1 MAFAMVAGLAPRSLV
16 GAHHHASLQRQAPMR
31 RSVCMSKLTDSAEL
45 SSYAPATPPQKP
57 ARPRAE
63 ASSAEASTAEASTP
77 PVTVQNGP
85 VPELEL
91 SVGDKTVTAVGLD
104 RRAAAWPSAHLAGP
118 QLARCAS
125 SGRAW
130 WLWVACTPE
139 GEARPPGAQPPPRV
153 LELATHFPAVD
164 PSGAAADPGR
174 VALLGGDRRPAAHGD
189 AERHRLHHRLLGLRL
204 HVDERLPTARR
215 RRGEPSRGRV
225 RPHGQIGLQPGT
237 PTVAAW
243 DAYGCSLAWGSV
255 RPHGQSA
262 PVAGPQLASSASS
275 GRACRLWA
283 ACTPRGRGQPTGR
296 PATAFHR
303 RRLTAPPSAM
313 QVRLRAQPRLVP
325 RHTDADRLRAA
336 AT

>member
-1 MAFAMVAGLAPRSLV
+1 MAFAMVAVMSPRSLV
-16 GAHHHASLQRQAPMR
+16 GAHRHASLQRQAPMR

-91 SVGDKTVTAVGLD
+91 SVGDKTVTAVGLWMGFSVFLTAIAVQQHGQVPTWQAPSSP
-104 RRAAAWPSAHLAGP
+104 AAPLLGARLVALGGAHSRG
-118 QLARCAS
+118 AS
-125 SGRAW
+125 QATGR
-130 WLWVACTPE
+130 P
-139 GEARPPGAQPPPRV
+139 PPPRV

-215 RRGEPSRGRV
+215 RRREPSRGRV
-225 RPHGQIGLQPGT
+225 RQHGQIGLQPKT
-237 PTVAAW
+237 HTVAA
-243 DAYGCSLAWGSV
+243 
-255 RPHGQSA
+255 
-262 PVAGPQLASSASS
+262 
-275 GRACRLWA
+275 
-283 ACTPRGRGQPTGR
+283 
-296 PATAFHR
+296 
-303 RRLTAPPSAM
+303 
-313 QVRLRAQPRLVP
+313 
-325 RHTDADRLRAA
+325 
-336 AT
+336 

>member
-1 MAFAMVAGLAPRSLV
+1 MAPCPSSSSRSATRPSRRS
-16 GAHHHASLQRQAPMR
+16 GCGWASRSSLQRSP
-31 RSVCMSKLTDSAEL
+31 C
-45 SSYAPATPPQKP
+45 SSMAKCPLGRPP
-57 ARPRAE
+57 ARPLRLLGARLVALGGVHSRG
-63 ASSAEASTAEASTP
+63 ASQAT
-77 PVTVQNGP
+77 
-85 VPELEL
+85 
-91 SVGDKTVTAVGLD
+91 
-104 RRAAAWPSAHLAGP
+104 
-118 QLARCAS
+118 
-125 SGRAW
+125 GR
-130 WLWVACTPE
+130 P
-139 GEARPPGAQPPPRV
+139 PPPRV

-174 VALLGGDRRPAAHGD
+174 MALLGGDRRPAAHGD

-215 RRGEPSRGRV
+215 RRREPSRGRV
-225 RPHGQIGLQPGT
+225 RQHGQIGLQPGI

-243 DAYGCSLAWGSV
+243 DTYGCSLAWGSV